1 MSLREE
7 PPQKEPEMCLH
18 EDNLPDILD
27 QEDQT
32 DKDVIVITNQKEKTN
47 LLSLLKKDLLK
58 VFENKDVKEEH
69 EDDPSNQT
77 ENKTTD
83 SSTFSLLK
91 KDQSPFK
98 EDLPQDKDVMS
109 VDPEVSQTTDKSTN
123 LLSLLKEDL
132 FKVFRGKALKKEHED
147 GPSNQTENKTIDSS
161 TFSLLKEDLSHSE
174 EDLPQ
179 DKDVKKEHEV
189 DPSNQTDNK
198 GAVSGTHSLL
208 REDLTSQDKEV
219 KSVDPK
225 PSQTAEKSMN
235 RLSLLKEDLF
245 KMFRGKALKKEHEDG
260 PSNQTENKTID
271 SSTFSLL
278 KGDLSHS
285 EEDLP
290 QDKDVK
296 SVDPKPSQTT
306 DKAMNPLS
314 LIKEDLSKGFKD
326 KDVKEEHEDDPS
338 NQTDNK
344 TTDSSIFSLLEED
357 ESPFKEDLPHD
368 KDVKKEH
375 EVDPSNQTDNKG
387 AVSGTLSL
395 LREDLTSQDKEVK
408 SVDPKPSQTAEK
420 SMNRLSLLKEDL
432 FKMFRGK
439 ALKKEHEDGPSNQ
452 TENKTID
459 SSTFSL
465 LKGDLSHSEED
476 LPQDKDVKSV
486 DPKPSQTTDKAMNPL
501 SLIKEDLFKGFKDKD
516 VKEEHEDDPSNQ
528 TDNKTIDSSTFS
540 LLEEDQSPFK
550 DNLNINSSQDRDVRK
565 EHKDGPLNQVENS
578 GTCSTLSLL
587 KEDLSPFKEDLPQ
600 DKDVMSVEPEVSQ
613 ITDKSTNLLSL
624 LKEDLFKVF
633 KDRDVKKEHE
643 DGQLDQ
649 TENEGTASGT
659 LSLLKEDLSQSEDD
673 FCQDKDVMSVDPKPS
688 QTTDKSTN
696 RQSLLKEDFS
706 VFKDDL
712 SKVFSIIL
720 SKEKDNKEDSSKIK
734 NLKTAR
740 PDELF
745 KNLFRR
751 DNPLSQSQSVE
762 DSQEVKETLP
772 GKKEEQLDSGLR
784 GTLSEQNEEKLNS
797 GKKNSNVKD
806 RVSQTEDGERDVNV
820 SGTTT
825 SFSETQQSEE
835 ETPAAQT
842 AEQGAEGGLWSDGH
856 SSVASAGDEMIK
868 EETEDKPENL
878 PWETLFSG
886 IDLLGLTNANK
897 DHMRCQPGG
906 DLWSP
911 KNFATYLTFDP
922 NTANSELH
930 LTDSNRKATR
940 VWSDHRSSE
949 HPDRFERCPQVLC
962 REGLLD
968 AVYWEVEW
976 SGGADIGVTYN
987 SISRDGDMESCL
999 LGHYEWSWSLEC
1011 SEGIYTPCCNN
1022 KRFMSS
1028 SPEPFT
1034 HRVGVYLDWTAGS
1047 LSFYCVSQ
1055 DTVVHLHTFTSTF
1068 TEPLYPGFWVWA
1080 YDGSVSLCQVVL
1092 DWELLLL

>member
-465 LKGDLSHSEED
+465 LK
-476 LPQDKDVKSV
+476 
-486 DPKPSQTTDKAMNPL
+486 
-501 SLIKEDLFKGFKDKD
+501 
-516 VKEEHEDDPSNQ
+516 
-528 TDNKTIDSSTFS
+528 
-540 LLEEDQSPFK
+540 EDQSPFK
-550 DNLNINSSQDRDVRK
+550 DNLNINSSQDR
-565 EHKDGPLNQVENS
+565 
-578 GTCSTLSLL
+578 
-587 KEDLSPFKEDLPQ
+587 
-600 DKDVMSVEPEVSQ
+600 DVMSVEPEVSQ

-897 DHMRCQPGG
+897 DHMSRCQPGG